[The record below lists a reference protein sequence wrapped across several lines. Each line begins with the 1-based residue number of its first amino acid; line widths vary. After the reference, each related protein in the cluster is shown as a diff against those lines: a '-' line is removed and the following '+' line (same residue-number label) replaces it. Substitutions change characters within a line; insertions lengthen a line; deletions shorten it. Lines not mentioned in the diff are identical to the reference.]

1 MVFFAWKDEYM
12 THIRELDEQHQKL
25 VALVNS
31 FYADLL
37 QYQNNEQK
45 REIVMRTLNALVDY
59 SCYHFEAEE
68 NLMRKYEY
76 TEYEHHKEE
85 HERFKSQ
92 IARFIQEQTETPLVA
107 PFPIVV
113 FLRDWLITH
122 IMKTDKQYGPF
133 LTARM

>member
-1 MVFFAWKDEYM
+1 MIFFAWKDEYM
-12 THIRELDEQHQKL
+12 TQIRELDEQHQKL

-45 REIVMRTLNALVDY
+45 REIVMRTLHALVDY

-76 TEYEHHKEE
+76 TEYEQHKEE

>member
-1 MVFFAWKDEYM
+1 MIFFTWKDEYM
-12 THIRELDEQHQKL
+12 THISELDAQHQKL
-25 VALVNS
+25 VELINS

-37 QYQNNEQK
+37 KYQNNEQK
-45 REIVMRTLNALVDY
+45 KEVIMRTLDALVDY

-76 TEYEHHKEE
+76 AEYEHHKEE

-92 IARFIQEQTETPLVA
+92 IARFIEEQRETDLVT

-113 FLRDWLITH
+113 FLRDWLVTH
-122 IMKTDKQYGPF
+122 IMKTDMQYGPF
-133 LTARM
+133 LVERM